1 MATAL
6 LQLHVGQEWAGSSEG
21 RGMIQWCMT
30 ALVAAELLLGTNG
43 LENDPAKQAGKNNEK
58 V

>member
-1 MATAL
+1 
-6 LQLHVGQEWAGSSEG
+6 
-21 RGMIQWCMT
+21 MIQWCMT
-30 ALVAAELLLGTNG
+30 AIGQENLVAAELLLGTNG